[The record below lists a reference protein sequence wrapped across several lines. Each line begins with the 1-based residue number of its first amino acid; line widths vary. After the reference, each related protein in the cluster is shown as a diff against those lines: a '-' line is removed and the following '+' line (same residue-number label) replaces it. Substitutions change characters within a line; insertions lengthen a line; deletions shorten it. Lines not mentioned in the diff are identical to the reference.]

1 VGRKAGITEEQLH
14 DLACFER
21 STAFRSGEKLALKLT
36 VALTR
41 TPASVDDQLFADLRA
56 EFSEPQLV
64 ELATAIA
71 DGLEANK
78 RGDVDLATARLG
90 RAVALAHQAGNEET
104 ARLLASVV
112 DVVDEATGTVRLK
125 KKVDAAAEMALDTR
139 STKTVRVRKG

>member
-1 VGRKAGITEEQLH
+1 MGRKAGITEEQLH

-21 STAFRSGEKLALKLT
+21 STAFHSAEKLALKLT

-71 DGLEANK
+71 WENYRARFNRTFGI
-78 RGDVDLATARLG
+78 LAEG
-90 RAVALAHQAGNEET
+90 FSAGAFCPLPEP
-104 ARLLASVV
+104 
-112 DVVDEATGTVRLK
+112 
-125 KKVDAAAEMALDTR
+125 
-139 STKTVRVRKG
+139 